1 MCSDKGGECTGWSW
15 GPADGGTC
23 KLKNGAVADYLAAA
37 SLVTLKDSGIVSG
50 YLNPSGEQAIL
61 ATEDS
66 AAYASCPSN
75 HVISEVVGAW
85 YAALSGSIDVKSI
98 ITSRCIGKPSCTVR
112 ASNDVFGEPQAG
124 ELKALLI
131 YFKCVASNDKRFDS
145 PQMYGASVEWCLG
158 WGSTFNPNECG
169 LIVADRTWK
178 PDNGGSCT
186 LKNAASSA
194 VFDAS
199 INTVRDSGY
208 VSGYN
213 TGSGFP
219 GVLATEGSTAYASC
233 AAGKTLGGLVFW
245 QYGGPTQNAD
255 SNTVSSAINGLC
267 KDKSSCTVQ
276 AGADLFGDPEPGAL
290 KALIFYYYCA

>member
-1 MCSDKGGECTGWSW
+1 MTSPPNPTTLT
-15 GPADGGTC
+15 PA
-23 KLKNGAVADYLAAA
+23 A
-37 SLVTLKDSGIVSG
+37 
-50 YLNPSGEQAIL
+50 P
-61 ATEDS
+61 
-66 AAYASCPSN
+66 
-75 HVISEVVGAW
+75 
-85 YAALSGSIDVKSI
+85 
-98 ITSRCIGKPSCTVR
+98 R
-112 ASNDVFGEPQAG
+112 
-124 ELKALLI
+124 
-131 YFKCVASNDKRFDS
+131 
-145 PQMYGASVEWCLG
+145 
-158 WGSTFNPNECG
+158 
-169 LIVADRTWK
+169 RTWK

-255 SNTVSSAINGLC
+255 SNTVSRCVCRRPPHSRRCVHALHTYDRSSGAAGLC
-267 KDKSSCTVQ
+267 GGSPRGAACLSCAVSCAVRYAGLLAPAATQLRRHPPAPAAALSTASARTKAAARCKQ
-276 AGADLFGDPEPGAL
+276 APTSLATRNPGRSRR
-290 KALIFYYYCA
+290 